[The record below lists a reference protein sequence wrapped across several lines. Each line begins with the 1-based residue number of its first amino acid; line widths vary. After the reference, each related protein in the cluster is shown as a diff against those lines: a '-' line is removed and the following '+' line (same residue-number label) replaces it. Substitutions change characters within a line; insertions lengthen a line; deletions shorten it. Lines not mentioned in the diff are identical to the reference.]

1 MKAIIALLL
10 LVTLP
15 VAASA
20 QPRSQVVFAFL
31 GLTSSDDSI
40 SASQLRVL
48 ENRLT
53 TTLVQIAEQE
63 RFSIVVPRNR
73 ERVLEELSHYRN
85 ADPDA
90 HNRAPL
96 REVVSA
102 HGLVTGE
109 VHQLNGSVYLDVQL
123 VQTETGATLFAYS
136 GEFEDYEHALR
147 ASPASIYALF
157 ELDPPDEVLAAL
169 ERAETEIEGR
179 PTGSALL
186 QPQQYTAE
194 PELRALT
201 GTWKGDEGLGEVTIR
216 SDGSGTAE
224 LHSGDYMK
232 LRVSVDDELIIIR
245 QDEPNSPKMY
255 LHAFPYSIAV
265 QVVERARPMRWR
277 FRLSED
283 GRSLI
288 GSKDTTSLQ
297 IRQGRV
303 ESADNTYS
311 RAAVWTRVK

>member
-15 VAASA
+15 VAAVA
-20 QPRSQVVFAFL
+20 QPGSQVVFAFL
-31 GLTSSDDSI
+31 GLTSSDNSI

-53 TTLVQIAEQE
+53 TSLVQIAEQE

-73 ERVLEELSHYRN
+73 ERVLEELSHYQN

-90 HNRAPL
+90 QNRAPL

-109 VHQLNGSVYLDVQL
+109 VHQLNDTVYLDVQL
-123 VQTETGATLFAYS
+123 IQTETGATLFAYS
-136 GEFEDYEHALR
+136 GQFEDYDHALD
-147 ASPASIYALF
+147 AAPASIYALF
-157 ELDPPDEVLAAL
+157 ELEPPEEVLAAL
-169 ERAETEIEGR
+169 DRAETETEGR
-179 PTGSALL
+179 PAGSALL
-186 QPQQYTAE
+186 QPQQYVDA
-194 PELRALT
+194 PELSALT
-201 GTWKGDEGLGEVTIR
+201 GTWQGDDGLGEVTIEPG
-216 SDGSGTAE
+216 GSGTAE
-224 LHSGDYMK
+224 LRSGESMK
-232 LRVSVDDELIIIR
+232 LSVSIDEELIIIR

-283 GRSLI
+283 GRSLV
-288 GSKDTTSLQ
+288 GTKETTSLQ

-303 ESADNTYS
+303 VSADNTYS
-311 RAAVWTRVK
+311 RAAVWTRVE